1 MIGTKV
7 KVRSVRLV
15 VSDIWICLFLPA
27 IKTIFAVYLKDGSL
41 PFATDCTDDEDLAKI
56 ACQGS
61 VGHAFLA
68 IKNEPM
74 ARRC

>member
-7 KVRSVRLV
+7 KARLARLMM
-15 VSDIWICLFLPA
+15 SDIWMCLFLPA
-27 IKTIFAVYLKDGSL
+27 IKTIFAVYLKDGRL
-41 PFATDCTDDEDLAKI
+41 PFATDCTDDEDLGKI

-61 VGHAFLA
+61 AGHAFLA